1 MSDTEKHVILTIPMY
16 PDMELAAAKTA
27 SVLAEL
33 MDFGEGEVEEIQ
45 LAIIE
50 TCINAFEHS
59 QSDDQEVHIDF
70 LLKDDELQFKVTDRG
85 VGISPDTLDGSRI
98 LGSPGVHTDL
108 RKRGR
113 GLQIIKTLMDEVD
126 IESSPNG
133 TTISVI
139 KRKRKVEEA

>member
-1 MSDTEKHVILTIPMY
+1 MC

-33 MDFGEGEVEEIQ
+33 MDFAAGEVEEIQ

-59 QSDDQEVHIDF
+59 QSDDQEVHIQF
-70 LLKDDELQFKVTDRG
+70 LLTDDELQFKVTDRG
-85 VGISPDTLDGSRI
+85 VGISSDTLDGSRL

-113 GLQIIKTLMDEVD
+113 GLQIIRTLMDRVD
-126 IESSPNG
+126 IESDTNG
-133 TTISVI
+133 TTVSVI
-139 KRKRKVEEA
+139 KRKKT

>member
-1 MSDTEKHVILTIPMY
+1 MSDIAKRVILTIPMY

-59 QSDDQEVHIDF
+59 RSDDQEVHIEF
-70 LLKDDELQFKVTDRG
+70 LLMADELQFKVTDRG
-85 VGISPDTLDGSRI
+85 VGISPDTLDGRRV
-98 LGSPGVHTDL
+98 LGSPGIHTDL

-113 GLQIIKTLMDEVD
+113 GLQIIRSLMDEVD

-133 TTISVI
+133 TTVSV
-139 KRKRKVEEA
+139 KKKKKG

>member
-1 MSDTEKHVILTIPMY
+1 MSDIVKRVILTIPMY
-16 PDMELAAAKTA
+16 PDMELAAAQTA

-59 QSDDQEVHIDF
+59 KSDDQEIHIEF
-70 LLKDDELQFKVTDRG
+70 LLMEGELQFKVTDRG
-85 VGISPDTLDGSRI
+85 VGISPDTLDGSRV
-98 LGSPGVHTDL
+98 LGSPGLHTDL

-113 GLQIIKTLMDEVD
+113 GLQIIRSLMDEVD

-133 TTISVI
+133 TTVSVLKK
-139 KRKRKVEEA
+139 KRG

>member
-1 MSDTEKHVILTIPMY
+1 MSDIAKRVILTIPMY

-33 MDFGEGEVEEIQ
+33 MDFGEGDVEEIQ

-59 QSDDQEVHIDF
+59 KSDDQEIHIEF
-70 LLKDDELQFKVTDRG
+70 LLMADELQFKVTDRG
-85 VGISPDTLDGSRI
+85 VGISPDTLDGSRV
-98 LGSPGVHTDL
+98 LGSPGIHTDL

-113 GLQIIKTLMDEVD
+113 GLQIIRSLMDEVD

-133 TTISVI
+133 TTVSVI
-139 KRKRKVEEA
+139 KKKRG

>member
-1 MSDTEKHVILTIPMY
+1 MSDIAKRVILTIPMY
-16 PDMELAAAKTA
+16 PDMELAAAQTA

-59 QSDDQEVHIDF
+59 KSDDQEIHIEF
-70 LLKDDELQFKVTDRG
+70 LLMEDELQFKVTDRG
-85 VGISPDTLDGSRI
+85 VGISPDTLDGTRV
-98 LGSPGVHTDL
+98 LGSPGLHADL

-113 GLQIIKTLMDEVD
+113 GLQIIRSLMDEVD

-133 TTISVI
+133 TTVSVI
-139 KRKRKVEEA
+139 KKKKG

>member
-1 MSDTEKHVILTIPMY
+1 MSDIAKRVILTIPMY

-59 QSDDQEVHIDF
+59 KSDDQEIHIEF
-70 LLKDDELQFKVTDRG
+70 LLMANELQFKVTDRG
-85 VGISPDTLDGSRI
+85 VGISPDTLDGSRV
-98 LGSPGVHTDL
+98 LGSPGIHTDL

-113 GLQIIKTLMDEVD
+113 GLQIIRSLMDEVD

-133 TTISVI
+133 TTVSVI
-139 KRKRKVEEA
+139 KKKRG

>member
-1 MSDTEKHVILTIPMY
+1 MSNIAKRVILTIPMY

-59 QSDDQEVHIDF
+59 RSDDQEVHIEF
-70 LLKDDELQFKVTDRG
+70 SLMEDELQFKVTDRG
-85 VGISPDTLDGSRI
+85 VGISPDTLDGTRV

-113 GLQIIKTLMDEVD
+113 GLQIIRSLMDEVD

-133 TTISVI
+133 TTVSVI
-139 KRKRKVEEA
+139 KKKKG

>member
-1 MSDTEKHVILTIPMY
+1 MSDTEKHVILTIPMH

-33 MDFGEGEVEEIQ
+33 MNFGEGEVEEIQ

-85 VGISPDTLDGSRI
+85 VGISPDTLDGSRL

-113 GLQIIKTLMDEVD
+113 GLQIIKTFMDEVD

-133 TTISVI
+133 TTVSVI
-139 KRKRKVEEA
+139 KRKKKT

>member
-1 MSDTEKHVILTIPMY
+1 MSDIAKRVILTIPMY

-59 QSDDQEVHIDF
+59 RSDDQEVHIEF
-70 LLKDDELQFKVTDRG
+70 LLMENKLQFKVTDRG
-85 VGISPDTLDGSRI
+85 IGISTDTLDGSRV

-113 GLQIIKTLMDEVD
+113 GLQIIRSLMDEVD

-133 TTISVI
+133 TTVSVI
-139 KRKRKVEEA
+139 KKKKG

>member
-1 MSDTEKHVILTIPMY
+1 MY

-50 TCINAFEHS
+50 ICINAFEHS
-59 QSDDQEVHIDF
+59 KSDDQEVHIEF
-70 LLKDDELQFKVTDRG
+70 LLMADELQFKVTDRG
-85 VGISPDTLDGSRI
+85 IGISPDTLDGSRI
-98 LGSPGVHTDL
+98 LGIPGAHTDL

-113 GLQIIKTLMDEVD
+113 GLQIIRSLMDEVD

-133 TTISVI
+133 TTVNVI
-139 KRKRKVEEA
+139 KKKKG

>member
-1 MSDTEKHVILTIPMY
+1 MSDIAKRVILTIPMY

-59 QSDDQEVHIDF
+59 RSDDQEVHIEF
-70 LLKDDELQFKVTDRG
+70 LLMENKLQFKVTDRG
-85 VGISPDTLDGSRI
+85 IGISTDTLDGSRV
-98 LGSPGVHTDL
+98 LGTPGVHTDL

-113 GLQIIKTLMDEVD
+113 GLQIIRSLMDEVD

-133 TTISVI
+133 TTVSVI
-139 KRKRKVEEA
+139 KKKKG

>member
-1 MSDTEKHVILTIPMY
+1 MSDIAKRVILTIPMY

-59 QSDDQEVHIDF
+59 RSDDQEVHIEF
-70 LLKDDELQFKVTDRG
+70 LLMANELQFKVTDRG
-85 VGISPDTLDGSRI
+85 VGISTDTLDGSRV
-98 LGSPGVHTDL
+98 LGSPTGIDTDL

-113 GLQIIKTLMDEVD
+113 GLQIIRSLMDEVD

-133 TTISVI
+133 TTVSVKKK
-139 KRKRKVEEA
+139 KRG

>member
-1 MSDTEKHVILTIPMY
+1 MSDIAKRVILTIPMY
-16 PDMELAAAKTA
+16 PDMELAAAQTA

-59 QSDDQEVHIDF
+59 KSDDQDIHIEF
-70 LLKDDELQFKVTDRG
+70 VLMEGELQFKVTDRG
-85 VGISPDTLDGSRI
+85 VGISPDTLDGSRV
-98 LGSPGVHTDL
+98 LGSPGLHTDL

-113 GLQIIKTLMDEVD
+113 GLQIIRSLMDEVD

-133 TTISVI
+133 TTVSVI
-139 KRKRKVEEA
+139 KKKKG

>member
-1 MSDTEKHVILTIPMY
+1 MSDTAKQVTLTIPMY

-33 MDFGEGEVEEIQ
+33 MNFGEGEVEEIQ

-59 QSDDQEVHIDF
+59 HSDDQEVYIDF

-85 VGISPDTLDGSRI
+85 IGISPDTLDGTRL
-98 LGSPGVHTDL
+98 LGRPGVHTDL

-113 GLQIIKTLMDEVD
+113 GLQIIRSLMDEVD
-126 IESSPNG
+126 IQSSPNG
-133 TTISVI
+133 TTVKII
-139 KRKRKVEEA
+139 KRKKS

>member
-1 MSDTEKHVILTIPMY
+1 MSDAVKHVRLTIPMY
-16 PDMELAAAKTA
+16 PDMELAAAKIA

-33 MDFGEGEVEEIQ
+33 MDFAAGEVEEIQ

-59 QSDDQEVHIDF
+59 HSDDQEVHIQF

-85 VGISPDTLDGSRI
+85 IGISSDTLDGSRL

-113 GLQIIKTLMDEVD
+113 GLQIIRTLMDKVD
-126 IESSPNG
+126 IESDTNG
-133 TTISVI
+133 TTVSVI
-139 KRKRKVEEA
+139 KRKKM

>member
-1 MSDTEKHVILTIPMY
+1 MSLEHKVLLTIPMY

-33 MDFGEGEVEEIQ
+33 MDFEEGQVEEIQ

-59 QSDDQEVHIDF
+59 QSDDNAVHIEF
-70 LLKDDELQFKVTDRG
+70 LLSEDQLQFKIMDRG
-85 VGISPDTLDGSRI
+85 VGITPDILDGSRL
-98 LGSPGVHTDL
+98 LGTPGVHPDL

-113 GLQIIKTLMDEVD
+113 GLQIVRSLMDEVD
-126 IESSPNG
+126 IESSSNG
-133 TTISVI
+133 TTVSVI
-139 KRKRKVEEA
+139 KRKSRKTA

>member
-1 MSDTEKHVILTIPMY
+1 MSDIAKRVILTIPMY

-59 QSDDQEVHIDF
+59 RSDDQEVHIEF
-70 LLKDDELQFKVTDRG
+70 LLMADELQFKVTDRG
-85 VGISPDTLDGSRI
+85 VGISTDTLDGSRV
-98 LGSPGVHTDL
+98 LGTPGVHTDL

-113 GLQIIKTLMDEVD
+113 GLQIIRSLMDEVD

-133 TTISVI
+133 TTVSV
-139 KRKRKVEEA
+139 KKKKKG

>member
-1 MSDTEKHVILTIPMY
+1 MSDTAKHVILTIPMQ

-33 MDFGEGEVEEIQ
+33 MNFGEGEVEEIQ

-85 VGISPDTLDGSRI
+85 VGISPDTLDGTRL

-113 GLQIIKTLMDEVD
+113 GLQIIRSLMDEVD

-133 TTISVI
+133 TTVSVI
-139 KRKRKVEEA
+139 KRKKG